1 VWRLL
6 GTLLVAL
13 ATTPPAAA
21 ETSPFTLEL
30 RAPRHLQYGQKAV
43 LQGRIVPALGQA
55 PVTILRNG
63 VPLMSTVS
71 RLDGRFAVRLRAAGP
86 AVYEARAGELA
97 STPVAPI
104 VRPRLATRVQGL
116 GVLGRPLRLVARLT
130 PAAAGRV
137 RVTIRRN
144 RRLYFT
150 GGVGASAS
158 IPLRARRPARFDIHV
173 VLEPAPG
180 WTGARRALGASLV
193 HPRLALG
200 SRGPS
205 VRALERRLRDLSYAL
220 PGADGLYG
228 LETVQAVL
236 AFQKVNNLAQ
246 TGRVEAGTWQAL
258 ARARA
263 PRPRYRGDHL
273 EVSKGRQVLFVV
285 RDGRVV
291 QTVHVSTGA
300 TGNTPVGRWYVYR
313 KVSGWD
319 WVLWYPMYFLRGF
332 AIHGYPSVPAY
343 PASHGCVRV
352 PMWIAP
358 YLWLTNPYGQTVYV
372 YW

>member
-1 VWRLL
+1 VRRLL
-6 GTLLVAL
+6 GIVLATLAL
-13 ATTPPAAA
+13 APPAAA

-30 RAPRHLQYGQKAV
+30 RAARHVQYGQKTV

-55 PVTILRNG
+55 PVTVLRNG
-63 VPLMSTVS
+63 VPLTSAVT
-71 RLDGRFAVRLRAAGP
+71 RLDGRFTARVRVAGP

-97 STPVAPI
+97 SAPVAPI
-104 VRPRLATRVQGL
+104 VRGRLATRVQGL
-116 GVLGRPLRLVARLT
+116 GILGRPLRLVARLS
-130 PAAAGRV
+130 PAAAGRL

-144 RRLYFT
+144 RRIYFA
-150 GGVGASAS
+150 GGAGVAAS
-158 IPLRARRPARFDIHV
+158 IPLRARRPARFDIRV

-180 WTGARRALGASLV
+180 WAGARRTLGASVV
-193 HPRLALG
+193 HRRLALG

-228 LETVQAVL
+228 LETLQAVL

-246 TGRVEAGTWQAL
+246 TGRVEASTWQAL
-258 ARARA
+258 ARAHV

-285 RDGRVV
+285 RRGRVV
-291 QTVHVSTGA
+291 KTVHVSTGA
-300 TGNTPVGRWYVYR
+300 TGNTPVGRWHVYR

-358 YLWLTNPYGQTVYV
+358 SLWLTNPYGQTVYV